1 MNAPRNRRLMSK
13 AIGQGYLQPPDLDL
27 SPPGFNFG
35 NGTYLQPPDLDLS
48 LPTFDVPTFNIPG
61 FGKSYVKFDPS
72 ILQGIQNIGTEVAQQ
87 GGTFG
92 DWFKNLLQT
101 GLATATQLYL
111 LKQQM
116 KAMGKNETDRVTP
129 QDTSA
134 LTTQLYAM
142 QAQQQKE
149 QQKMFLMLGIGG
161 LFLVLVMMMFTMTR
175 KGK

>member
-1 MNAPRNRRLMSK
+1 MKAPRNKRLMSK
-13 AIGQGYLQPPDLDL
+13 AIGQSYLQPPDLDL

-35 NGTYLQPPDLDLS
+35 NGTYLQLPDLNFSPPGFDI
-48 LPTFDVPTFNIPG
+48 PTWNIPG
-61 FGKSYVKFDPS
+61 FGTSYVKFDPS

-87 GGTFG
+87 GGTWG

-101 GLATATQLYL
+101 GLTTATQLYL

-116 KAMGKNETDRVTP
+116 RAMGKSETDKVTP

-149 QQKMFLMLGIGG
+149 QQKMFLILGIGG
-161 LFLVLVMMMFTMTR
+161 LFLVLIIMMFTMMR
-175 KGK
+175 EK